1 MIKIAILSLVI
12 TIIVCAVANENF
24 DYWYSLILENGITPS
39 GFTQLDAED
48 FDDIGLTK
56 FGKKIILK
64 TLAKL

>member
-12 TIIVCAVANENF
+12 NIIVCAVANEN
-24 DYWYSLILENGITPS
+24 YWYSLILENGITPS

>member
-1 MIKIAILSLVI
+1 M
-12 TIIVCAVANENF
+12 
-24 DYWYSLILENGITPS
+24 YSLILENGITPS

>member
-12 TIIVCAVANENF
+12 TIIVANENF